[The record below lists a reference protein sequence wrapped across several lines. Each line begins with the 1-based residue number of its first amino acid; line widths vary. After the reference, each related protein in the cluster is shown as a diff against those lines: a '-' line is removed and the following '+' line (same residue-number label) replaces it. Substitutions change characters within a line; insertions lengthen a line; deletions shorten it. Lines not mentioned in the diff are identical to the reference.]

1 MDLPLESV
9 CHNRGY
15 FVVVVAVGKLESGFS
30 LSYFS
35 IAFSIWHAP
44 STLRS
49 LRLLRPVLFVLHRAD
64 VIQCRMKSCLVI
76 PEQPIEGFIFGL
88 TKSFKVQ
95 AVQPFHLQGSEQ
107 RLATRVIPAVAF
119 ATHRS

>member
-1 MDLPLESV
+1 V
-9 CHNRGY
+9 Y

-35 IAFSIWHAP
+35 IAFLLG
-44 STLRS
+44 TRRQLCDRC
-49 LRLLRPVLFVLHRAD
+49 RLLHPVLFVLHRAD

-119 ATHRS
+119 ATHRSLNSAPSE